1 LFRLL
6 NRYIF
11 RETLTSAALG
21 TLLATFVIFL
31 HTLDQLFALL
41 VQGNAA
47 SVRKIALLFA
57 YAIPPVLPETI
68 PFGIL
73 VGILVGLGRMG
84 ADGEIVA
91 MRAGGVS
98 SRKVILPVVTF
109 AFIGMCLAGFASL
122 RLTPLAMRRK
132 TEIINDLTRN
142 GLSAEIL
149 PRVFDEDFPNIIL
162 YVGDVRPGNPGDPA
176 RWSPVFIAD
185 VSPPETRKSGLKGKA
200 TGPLIMVARE
210 AIAVSDPRQRQI
222 QLSMMDVSRHEM
234 GSDAVAH
241 DEHGANWQMS
251 LDASPAKEEAIRSS
265 GMETTALMKYR
276 KGPDLLENRIELH
289 RRFALPVACIMLALV
304 GIPLGIATRKGGKSA
319 GYVNAFF
326 LAFFCYYMA
335 SIALIGQA
343 KEGKLPVPV
352 AIWLPD
358 ALFGLV
364 GLALLWRMERPGDRD
379 VMAAS
384 QAWLGRRFQA
394 LKSKAGGKSAKAVF
408 TAWRVPLL
416 PQLLDTYILSRFLIY
431 FGLLLSSFVAL
442 TLVFNFFDLMHDMVH
457 NQIPLAT
464 MFRYLFFLTPELI
477 YWTLPV
483 SVLVAVLVALGV
495 LSKQNEITAFKACGV
510 SLYRLAL
517 PILIGSTLLSGGLF
531 AFDHYYVPGA
541 NREQEALR
549 ATIKGQPTQTFRS
562 RNTSWI
568 MGKGSRIYYYRYF
581 DPANSMMG
589 DVNVFELDPKTFG
602 MVRQIAAER
611 ARWYPA
617 QNAWVFENG
626 WYSDFH
632 GGDRKYN
639 AFQVAPFS
647 ELNEPPEYFLKDP
660 PKDERMN
667 FLELDSYI
675 RDLKQSGFDTMSL
688 QTEFYRKFSFPI
700 FALIMALIAAPF
712 GFMVGNRGAMTGI
725 GVAIIIAIV
734 YWGVSSVFDKAG
746 GAGQLPPA
754 MAAWSPD
761 AIFAMAGMYMVLRLR
776 S

>member
-1 LFRLL
+1 MFRLL

-11 RETLTSAALG
+11 RETLTSAVLG

-31 HTLDQLFALL
+31 HTLDQLFELL

-47 SVRKIALLFA
+47 SLKKIALLFA

-68 PFGIL
+68 PFGVL
-73 VGILVGLGRMG
+73 VGILIGLGRMG
-84 ADGEIVA
+84 SDGEIVA
-91 MRAGGVS
+91 MRASGIS
-98 SRKVILPVVTF
+98 SRKVIFPVVTF
-109 AFIGMCLAGFASL
+109 AFIGMCVAGFASL

-132 TEIINDLTRN
+132 TEIVNDLMRN
-142 GLSAEIL
+142 GLSAEIQ

-162 YVGDVRPGNPGDPA
+162 YVGNVKPGNPGDPV

-200 TGPLIMVARE
+200 TGPLIMVAKE
-210 AIAVSDPRQRQI
+210 AIAVSEPQERKI
-222 QLSMMDVSRHEM
+222 QLSMLGVSRHEM
-234 GSDAVAH
+234 GTDAYAH
-241 DEHGANWQMS
+241 DEYAADWKMG
-251 LDASPAKEEAIRSS
+251 LDASPAKEEAFRA
-265 GMETTALMKYR
+265 GAMQTTDLMKY
-276 KGPDLLENRIELH
+276 KGPDLLEYRIELH

-343 KEGKLPVPV
+343 KEGKLSVPV

-358 ALFGLV
+358 ALFGLAGIV
-364 GLALLWRMERPGDRD
+364 LLWRMERPGDRD
-379 VMAAS
+379 VLAAA
-384 QAWLGRRFQA
+384 QAWFGRHFQA
-394 LKSKAGGKSAKAVF
+394 LKSKAGGKSAALF
-408 TAWRVPLL
+408 RARRIPLL
-416 PQLLDTYILSRFLIY
+416 PQLVDTYILSRFLTY
-431 FGLLLSSFVAL
+431 FTLLLTSFVAL

-457 NQIPLAT
+457 NKISLTT
-464 MFRYLFFLTPELI
+464 MFTYLFFLTPELI

-510 SLYRLAL
+510 SLYRLAM
-517 PILIGSTLLSGGLF
+517 PILIGSTALSGGLF

-541 NREQEALR
+541 NRKQESLR
-549 ATIKGQPTQTFRS
+549 REIKGQPTQTYLNPNRK
-562 RNTSWI
+562 WI

-581 DPANSMMG
+581 DPSTSMMG
-589 DVNVFELDPKTFG
+589 DVNVFELDAKSFG

-611 ARWYPA
+611 ARWSPSLR
-617 QNAWVFENG
+617 AWVFENG
-626 WYSDFH
+626 WFTDFR
-632 GGDRKYN
+632 GGDRKYSP
-639 AFQVAPFS
+639 FQVTTFP
-647 ELNEPPEYFLKDP
+647 ELTEPPDYFLKEA
-660 PKDERMN
+660 PKDEQMN

-675 RDLKQSGFDTMSL
+675 RDLKQSGFDTMRL
-688 QTEFYRKFSFPI
+688 QTEFYRKFSVPI

-725 GVAIIIAIV
+725 GVAIVIAIA

-746 GAGQLPPA
+746 GAGQLPPT

-761 AIFAMAGMYMVLRLR
+761 VIFAMSGLYMVLRLR